1 MSEEKIQSGWELML
15 KITGALI
22 GFIAFCILIKYL
34 FGI

>member
-1 MSEEKIQSGWELML
+1 MTEEKIEPGWKLML
-15 KITGALI
+15 KIAGALI